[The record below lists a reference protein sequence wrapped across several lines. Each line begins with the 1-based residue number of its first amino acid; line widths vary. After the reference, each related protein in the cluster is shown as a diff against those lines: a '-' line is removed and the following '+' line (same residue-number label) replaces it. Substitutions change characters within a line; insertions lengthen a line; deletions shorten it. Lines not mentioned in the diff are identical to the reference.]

1 VQQKQR
7 RVGAEIAL
15 QSWLRPALT
24 PVGANQDYAQFRA
37 QLDDVDRLLHEA
49 HLEAMAL
56 DFAVEGF
63 EAASGRQLTSR
74 KAFAL
79 KALRVETLRML
90 LGHPSFRE
98 FSRTVAASDL
108 LADFCGVRR
117 LDGIKGISKSTLER
131 ASKFFRADQVRW
143 MQQVLT
149 EMAGNAEWAAQ
160 LGLAA
165 ALPTDVCLV
174 DTTCLEANIHFPVDW
189 VLLRDV
195 ATTLLKATT
204 LIRAA
209 GLRQRMPCEPAELAR
224 QMNRLCLQMTHAR
237 RRADGRKQRKT
248 VLRGMK
254 RLLRTI
260 GEHARRHR
268 ERLSSEYAST
278 SYSEAQ
284 AGRILARVDAMLAHL
299 PTVIHQAHERII
311 GERPVPNAEKILS
324 VHEPDLHVLVRG
336 KAGREVEFGNT
347 LFVAESE
354 QGLILD
360 WELYQEAAPAEW
372 RQLQESLARQAEFDL
387 PADFAAAC
395 ADRGFHSREG
405 SRQLHAAAIYDA
417 TCPRDP
423 AALRE
428 RFREPEFVRLQR
440 RRGSTEA
447 RIAILKQRLGRRLR
461 ARGFAHRRLAVGW
474 GVLGHNLWL
483 LARLL
488 AEQRKEAEAA

>member
-1 VQQKQR
+1 MQQKQR

-24 PVGANQDYAQFRA
+24 PVGANQDYARFRG
-37 QLDDVDRLLHEA
+37 QLDAVEGLLRDA

-56 DFAVEGF
+56 DFAVDGV
-63 EAASGRQLTSR
+63 EAASGRQLASR

-79 KALRVETLRML
+79 KALRVQTLRML
-90 LGHPSFRE
+90 LGNPSFRE

-131 ASKFFRADQVRW
+131 ASKFFRAEQVRW

-149 EMAGNAEWAAQ
+149 EMAGNSDWAAE

-165 ALPTDVCLV
+165 ALFTDVCLV

-195 ATTLLKATT
+195 ATTLLKATK

-209 GLRQRMPCEPAELAR
+209 GLRHRMPSEPEELAR

-237 RRADGRKQRKT
+237 RRSDSQRQRKT

-268 ERLSSEYAST
+268 DLLDREYAT
-278 SYSEAQ
+278 TRYSQ
-284 AGRILARVDAMLAHL
+284 ARARRIIARIDGMLSHL
-299 PTVIHQAHERII
+299 PEVIHQAHERII
-311 GERPVPNAEKILS
+311 GERQVPSADKIVS
-324 VHEPDLHVLVRG
+324 VHERDIHVLVRG
-336 KAGREVEFGNT
+336 KAGKDVEFGNT
-347 LFVAESE
+347 LFMAESE

-360 WELYQEAAPAEW
+360 WELYEQRAPAEW
-372 RQLQESLARQAEFDL
+372 RQLQDSLERQNHFDL
-387 PADFAAAC
+387 PEDIAAAC
-395 ADRGFHSREG
+395 ADRGFSAREG
-405 SRQLHAAAIYDA
+405 SRQLQASGIYDA

-423 AALRE
+423 CALKTRMQE
-428 RFREPEFVRLQR
+428 ADFARLQR

-483 LARLL
+483 LARLF
-488 AEQRKEAEAA
+488 ADQRKEAMAA

>member
-1 VQQKQR
+1 MQQKQR
-7 RVGAEIAL
+7 RVGAQIAL

-24 PVGANQDYAQFRA
+24 PVGANQDYARFRA
-37 QLDDVDRLLHEA
+37 ELGAVDALLGDA
-49 HLEAMAL
+49 HVEAMAM

-63 EAASGRQLTSR
+63 ETASGRRLAAR

-79 KALRVETLRML
+79 KALRVQTLRML
-90 LGHPSFRE
+90 LGNPSFRE
-98 FSRTVAASDL
+98 FSRSVAASDL

-149 EMAGNAEWAAQ
+149 EMAGNPDWASE
-160 LGLAA
+160 LGLRE

-195 ATTLLKATT
+195 AMTLLKATK

-209 GLRQRMPCEPAELAR
+209 GLRHRMPSEPEELAR
-224 QMNRLCLQMTHAR
+224 QMNRLCVQMTHAR
-237 RRADGRKQRKT
+237 RRSDSQRQRKA

-254 RLLRTI
+254 PLLRTI

-268 ERLSSEYAST
+268 DRLDREYAT
-278 SYSEAQ
+278 TRYSQAQ
-284 AGRILARVDAMLAHL
+284 ATRIIARIDAMLAHL
-299 PTVIHQAHERII
+299 PEVIGQAHERII
-311 GERPVPNAEKILS
+311 GGRQVPNAQKTLS
-324 VHEPDLHVLVRG
+324 VHEQDIHVLVRG
-336 KAGREVEFGNT
+336 KAGKDVEFGNT
-347 LFVAESE
+347 LFMAESQ

-360 WELYQEAAPAEW
+360 WELYEQAAPAEW
-372 RQLQESLARQAEFDL
+372 RQLQESLERQNTFDL
-387 PADFAAAC
+387 PEPIAAAC
-395 ADRGFHSREG
+395 ADRGFSAREG
-405 SRQLHAAAIYDA
+405 SRQLAAAGIYDA

-423 AALRE
+423 AALKTRMQHVD
-428 RFREPEFVRLQR
+428 FARLQR

-483 LARLL
+483 IGRLL
-488 AEQRKEAEAA
+488 ADQRKDAMAA